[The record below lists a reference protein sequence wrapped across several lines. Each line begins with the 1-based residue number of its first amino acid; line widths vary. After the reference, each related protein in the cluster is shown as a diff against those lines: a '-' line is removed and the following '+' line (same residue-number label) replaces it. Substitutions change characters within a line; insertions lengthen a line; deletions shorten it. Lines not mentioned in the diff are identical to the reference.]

1 MLLCFSLLLAVP
13 IGVFWLECMAA
24 LLPDRSR
31 SASNPTPSPDSRP
44 RIAVLIPAHNEAPA
58 IAQTIASIQ
67 PQLHPTDRAI
77 VIADNCTDDTA
88 EIARQCGA
96 IVLERENALLRG
108 KGYALDFGLHYL
120 EANPPE
126 VVVCVD
132 ADCIVAA
139 GTIDRIVRLAVAE
152 NRPVQSAYI
161 METPDNPGVKDT
173 ISALAIRVKNRVRP
187 RGLSQLGL
195 PCLLTGSGM
204 AFPWSVIRQ
213 ISLASSATADDMQS
227 ALDLALAG
235 TPPLFCPGTRVVG
248 RLMSQDA
255 ARSQRRRWEHG
266 HLELLLTRV
275 PQLIVVAAQ
284 QQRGDLLAIAL
295 DLCVPPLS
303 LLVAVWTV
311 ATLFA
316 VVVGVLGVSWM
327 PLWAFGVQGVLLLAA
342 ILTAWAKFARADV
355 SLDKLLAVPFYILGK
370 LPVYFEF
377 LIQPQTQ
384 WNHTERDV
392 PLTEG
397 LKARTIA

>member
-1 MLLCFSLLLAVP
+1 MLLCFSLILAVP
-13 IGVFWLECMAA
+13 IGVFWIECMAA
-24 LLPDRSR
+24 LLPDRSV
-31 SASNPTPSPDSRP
+31 SNLTPSPHSRP
-44 RIAVLIPAHNEAPA
+44 RIAVLIPAHNEAA
-58 IAQTIASIQ
+58 VIAQTIASIQ
-67 PQLHPTDRAI
+67 PQLQPTDRAI

-88 EIARQCGA
+88 KIARQCGA
-96 IVLERENALLRG
+96 IVLERQNDLLRG
-108 KGYALDFGLHYL
+108 KGYALDFGLRYL

-132 ADCIVAA
+132 GDCIVAA
-139 GTIDRIVRLAVAE
+139 GTIDRIARLAAAK
-152 NRPVQSAYI
+152 NRPVQSAYV
-161 METPDNPGVKDT
+161 METPEHPGVKDT

-227 ALDLALAG
+227 ALDLAVAG

-275 PQLIVVAAQ
+275 PQLIVAAAQ

-303 LLVAVWTV
+303 LLVAMWTV
-311 ATLFA
+311 ATLCA
-316 VVVGVLGVSWM
+316 VVVGALGVSWM
-327 PLWAFGVQGVLLLAA
+327 PLWAFGGQGILLLAA

-355 SLDKLLAVPFYILGK
+355 SLHKLLAVPFYILGK
-370 LPVYFEF
+370 LPLYFEF
-377 LIQPQTQ
+377 LIKPQTQ

-397 LKARTIA
+397 LKV